1 MPRGRVL
8 AAGSSHCMGRGEVIP
23 AEERA
28 AQSHAEPSG
37 GGDLA
42 GPFDVGPIDNLAD
55 EPFAE
60 LQLRY
65 KREI

>member
-1 MPRGRVL
+1 
-8 AAGSSHCMGRGEVIP
+8 MGRGEVIL
-23 AEERA
+23 AEGRA

-37 GGDLA
+37 GDLG

-55 EPFAE
+55 ESFAE

>member
-23 AEERA
+23 AEGRA
-28 AQSHAEPSG
+28 AQSHAGPS

-55 EPFAE
+55 ESFAE